1 MSMNKLNHYFVKVS
15 HGGVDLN
22 GDLQTMKKTAL
33 FFLLVS
39 SSLFG
44 EVSENITFKNEQV
57 GEMCFTTI
65 DINVTEDW
73 LKKEFELIE
82 FNSYPNIRRQG
93 FLMDMFYSNAG
104 FGKSQWTEMD
114 TRGVYMQ
121 SPGTIYLEPYRY
133 AESGMQPGWLLR
145 ISIMNPVGGDSCK

>member
-1 MSMNKLNHYFVKVS
+1 MIIGSNLVRYGS
-15 HGGVDLN
+15 VDLN

-57 GEMCFTTI
+57 GEMCFTKI

-73 LKKEFELIE
+73 LNKEFELIE

-145 ISIMNPVGGDSCK
+145 ISIMNPASGDSCK

>member
-1 MSMNKLNHYFVKVS
+1 
-15 HGGVDLN
+15 
-22 GDLQTMKKTAL
+22 MKKTAL

-57 GEMCFTTI
+57 GEMCFTTV
-65 DINVTEDW
+65 DINVTEEW
-73 LKKEFELIE
+73 LNKEFELIE

-145 ISIMNPVGGDSCK
+145 ISIMNPASGDSCK

>member
-1 MSMNKLNHYFVKVS
+1 
-15 HGGVDLN
+15 
-22 GDLQTMKKTAL
+22 MKKTAL

-65 DINVTEDW
+65 DINVTDDW
-73 LKKEFELIE
+73 LNKEFELIE

-145 ISIMNPVGGDSCK
+145 ISIMNPASGESCK